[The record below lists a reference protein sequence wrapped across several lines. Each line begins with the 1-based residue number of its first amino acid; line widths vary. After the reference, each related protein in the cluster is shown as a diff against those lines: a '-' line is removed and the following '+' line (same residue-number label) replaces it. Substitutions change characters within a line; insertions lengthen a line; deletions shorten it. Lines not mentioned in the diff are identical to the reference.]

1 MSIESGGMRRDDVRD
16 FIGRADDRR
25 LVTNPG
31 DRIYTFFDVGAN
43 PPAPMA
49 RTFLV
54 AVDGYYVEWVRP
66 SWIANARDSMPFS
79 PRTPTREVLATWL
92 ATRESL
98 QQRFFRDRVP
108 VQ

>member
-1 MSIESGGMRRDDVRD
+1 MRRDDVRD
-16 FIGRADDRR
+16 FISRVDDRK
-25 LVTNPG
+25 LVTSPG
-31 DRIYTFFDVGAN
+31 SRFYTYFDVGPN
-43 PPAPMA
+43 PPAPTA

-66 SWIANARDSMPFS
+66 AWITAARDTMPFS
-79 PRTPTREVLATWL
+79 PRTSTREILATWL
-92 ATRESL
+92 ATRDSL